1 MPSESNESLVFA
13 SFRRAARPGAT
24 VSLTL
29 DAHGGASK
37 ELVGVLVE
45 VEVAGVVLETDEGT
59 EFVPANEIVKWRMP
73 KTAKPLTPS
82 PTGPEMPPVQFTT
95 EASLT
100 EPTDTTSIA
109 IHERSDVPPAQI
121 TQTAA
126 SLSAPLEK
134 ASSAGPAPA
143 DLELLFAGEPYVALP
158 EPSFELPILE
168 RGMRQDVNRW
178 RDKYTYAMK
187 VKEPGRLTQLV
198 AEVAELGETLN
209 DPAAYCLAG
218 SFAQLSGIG
227 LARVRQYYEA
237 AAIRGSRAAWLALA
251 HLAIVQ
257 KEWRKAAEHLV
268 QALLLPGSREEN
280 TTLVRT
286 LGQCILRSDD
296 KLIPGFGNYLAAVT
310 DGPEK
315 KLAMSL
321 AILVLGNDAQAIQAI
336 TMHELD
342 KLSST
347 VSGAKISLPPKALTP
362 SVPTIARTMTT
373 ATNALGYSRKGRITA
388 FLVERTF
395 GFLVEDTT
403 GNTWHFYASAVMDD
417 ELLEML
423 NRGQVRQYVTFSGN
437 PVDISGKYPTASGV
451 RGIAREN
458 LPLSESTTTV
468 SANSGKEPVRRAP
481 LNVRLA
487 GVPKDGSAFARAKK
501 AEQLDRLSEAERLYR
516 EEISARGAH
525 LKSAIKDLATLLNR
539 RGQPEAA
546 IETIHQYRA
555 RFNAPEEQTS
565 LDQLEVNFRVK
576 ARQFGGAAEII
587 VRLIRRETRP
597 PQKLTLQRQEAY
609 CYLAEGAFDKAINK
623 LKQLLKASPRDNA
636 TLLLLQRAEE
646 AKQFG
651 MAPGET
657 VTFQDDTGGDSILA
671 GLALGLS
678 PIARRQLDTCELRG
692 LDARTKESRQF
703 SAKDF
708 QQLDGLLEG
717 LKGRRPRERADY
729 LLTMAYLCE
738 QSPEAAGRRS
748 LHELLRRHFS
758 ALAEAYSAE
767 KADVAVVRCLAI
779 ESLALCPINIVEGD
793 RTQMDAAWALLLGT
807 YCSAI
812 SDPAT
817 ILKPDIGQRVRHLLK
832 VFAQSQKEWFK
843 FLADAPWYR
852 LRAPAAFELL
862 DEFLQAVPSL
872 APPPADLSNERQR
885 KREDDSAFAAL
896 RVDAV
901 STDKLRNAR
910 EVLAQRIP
918 HSRFE
923 LDTKCL
929 RDVVNLFGDAADY
942 ALARNFRERETLFL
956 RLEPE
961 ISRCIE
967 ELQRA
972 PTHTAIER
980 LLPALSSFRDLLKAD
995 FERAETTKTSLS
1007 LRNVLD
1013 NDYYVVNDDS
1023 VALRLLLTSKDES
1036 APPIEAIGL
1045 VLDGGQGEPCHS
1057 PEPLHGGQSRE
1068 IELTIRPSK
1077 KQIKDATFTVSVRVE
1092 YRTRGGTVEK
1102 STPFAIPVR
1111 LGTQPFSEINNPY
1124 ERYAGGSPV
1133 DDEAMFFG
1141 REALIERITKY
1152 LSTGN
1157 LGQCF
1162 VLYGQK
1168 RSGKSSVVRQVEKKL
1183 QSPVFFVSVT
1193 AGTFTPGRLWVS
1205 FVRMLLQQIEFR
1217 LEDEGQTLPVTWP
1230 SESHRE
1236 KNPLEAV
1243 QVVLRY
1249 LAKQDRRI
1257 AVAVDEFTYIYENA
1271 QNDVETFMRGWKALL
1286 EKKAFNAV
1294 VIGQDTMPR
1303 FKRAFPNEFGVT
1315 HDERLTYLERSETE
1329 RLASVPILLDN
1340 VSRYRGQ
1347 AARRLFDLTA
1357 GSPFFLQIACD
1368 RLVRHLNVRKAAFV
1382 TEADVEHIGQTLT
1395 VTDPLPMER
1404 FDALVTAAG
1413 EKVATVPKE
1422 HLWALLARIARESLH
1437 SGWCDRNTLK
1447 ELPRSN
1453 DAVTDLIDRDILS
1466 EEGKRVRIRVGM
1478 FAAWLRANGANFQ

>member
-1 MPSESNESLVFA
+1 MPSDSTESIIFG

-24 VSLTL
+24 VVLTI
-29 DAHGGASK
+29 DGGGGASK

-45 VEVAGVVLETDEGT
+45 VEAAGVVLETDEGT

-73 KTAKPLTPS
+73 KATKPSAPSRAEPEVPAVSFTPEAGAS
-82 PTGPEMPPVQFTT
+82 KVTETPAIAPEERV
-95 EASLT
+95 
-100 EPTDTTSIA
+100 TTS
-109 IHERSDVPPAQI
+109 
-121 TQTAA
+121 
-126 SLSAPLEK
+126 
-134 ASSAGPAPA
+134 PAPTAHIASTNASPLHQPSSVRPAIA
-143 DLELLFAGEPYVALP
+143 DLELLFAGEPYLAHP
-158 EPSFELPILE
+158 EPSFDLPILE
-168 RGMRQDVNRW
+168 RSMRQDVNRW
-178 RDKYTYAMK
+178 RDKYAYAMK

-198 AEVAELGETLN
+198 GEVAELAETLN

-218 SFAQLSGIG
+218 SFAHLSGIG

-237 AAIRGSRAAWLALA
+237 AAIRGSRAASLALA

-257 KEWRKAAEHLV
+257 KEWRKAAEHAV
-268 QALLLPGSREEN
+268 QALLLPGNREEN

-286 LGQCILRSDD
+286 LGQCILRSND
-296 KLIPGFGNYLAAVT
+296 KLVPGFGNYLMAVT

-315 KLAMSL
+315 KLAMNL
-321 AILVLGNDAQAIQAI
+321 AFIVFGNDSQAVQAI
-336 TMHELD
+336 TSHELD
-342 KLSST
+342 KLAAT
-347 VSGAKISLPPKALTP
+347 PSGAKISLPPKVLTP
-362 SVPTIARTMTT
+362 SLPTISTMDSI
-373 ATNALGYSRKGRITA
+373 AISSQGSSRKGRISTY
-388 FLVERTF
+388 LVERGF

-417 ELLEML
+417 ELLQAL

-437 PVDISGKYPTASGV
+437 PGHNSGKYSTASGV

-458 LPLSESTTTV
+458 LSLSGTTTTV
-468 SANSGKEPVRRAP
+468 SATSGKDPIGRAP

-487 GVPKDGSAFARAKK
+487 GVPKDGSPFARAKK

-516 EEISARGAH
+516 EEISCRGTH
-525 LKSAIKDLATLLNR
+525 VKSAIKDLATLLNR
-539 RGQPEAA
+539 RGQPDAA
-546 IETIHQYRA
+546 IETLHQYRD
-555 RFNAPEEQTS
+555 RFNASDEQTS

-576 ARQFGGAAEII
+576 ARQFGEAAKII
-587 VRLIRRETRP
+587 VRLVRRETRA
-597 PQKLTLQRQEAY
+597 PQKLALQRQEAY
-609 CYLAEGAFDKAINK
+609 CYLAEGAFDKAIDK
-623 LKQLLKASPRDNA
+623 LKQLLKASPQDNA

-651 MAPGET
+651 MAPSET
-657 VTFQDDTGGDSILA
+657 VIFQDDTGGDSILA

-692 LDARTKESRQF
+692 LDARTKERRQF

-708 QQLDGLLEG
+708 QALDGLLEG

-729 LLTMAYLCE
+729 QLTMAYLCE
-738 QSPEAAGRRS
+738 QSPEAAVRWS
-748 LHELLRRHFS
+748 LHESLRRHFS
-758 ALAEAYSAE
+758 SLAEAYFS
-767 KADVAVVRCLAI
+767 DRTNIDVVRCMAV
-779 ESLALCPINIVEGD
+779 ESLALCPNNILERD
-793 RTQMDAAWALLLGT
+793 RLQMDIAWALLLGT
-807 YCSAI
+807 YCSEM
-812 SDPAT
+812 SDAAR
-817 ILKPDIGQRVRHLLK
+817 ILKPEPNQRVRHLLR
-832 VFAQSQKEWFK
+832 VFAQSPKEWIK

-852 LRAPAAFELL
+852 LRAPAAFVLL
-862 DEFLQAVPSL
+862 DEFLLAVPSL
-872 APPPADLSNERQR
+872 TMPPADLSNERQR
-885 KREDDSAFAAL
+885 KRDDDSAFAAL
-896 RVDAV
+896 KVDAV

-923 LDTKCL
+923 LDKKCL
-929 RDVVNLFGDAADY
+929 TDVVNLFGDAAEY

-980 LLPALSSFRDLLKAD
+980 LLPALSSFRELLKAD
-995 FERAETTKTSLS
+995 FERAETTKTSLL

-1013 NDYYVVNDDS
+1013 NDYYVVNDGC
-1023 VALRLLLTSKDES
+1023 VALRLLLTSRDES

-1068 IELTIRPSK
+1068 IELTIRPSH
-1077 KQIKDATFTVSVRVE
+1077 KQIKDTTFTVNVRVE
-1092 YRTRGGTVEK
+1092 YRTRGGTAEK
-1102 STPFAIPVR
+1102 SIAFAIPVR

-1124 ERYAGGSPV
+1124 ERYAGGNPV

-1141 REALIERITKY
+1141 RKTLVERIIRY
-1152 LSTGN
+1152 LSTGS

-1162 VLYGQK
+1162 MLYGQK
-1168 RSGKSSVVRQVEKKL
+1168 RSGKSSVIKQVEKKL

-1217 LEDEGQTLPVTWP
+1217 LEDEGHTLPSSWP
-1230 SESHRE
+1230 SETHRE
-1236 KNPLEAV
+1236 NNPLEAV
-1243 QVVLRY
+1243 QQVLRY
-1249 LAKQDRRI
+1249 LARQDRRI
-1257 AVAVDEFTYIYENA
+1257 AIAVDEFTYIYENA
-1271 QNDVETFMRGWKALL
+1271 QNDVESFMRGWKALL
-1286 EKKAFNAV
+1286 QQQAFNAV

-1303 FKRAFPNEFGVT
+1303 FKRAYPNEFVVA
-1315 HDERLTYLERSETE
+1315 HDVRLTYLERAEAE
-1329 RLASVPILLDN
+1329 RLASVPIPFEGAT
-1340 VSRYRGQ
+1340 RYRGQ
-1347 AARRLFDLTA
+1347 AAHRLFDLTA

-1368 RLVRHLNVRKAAFV
+1368 RLVQHLNMRKAAFV

-1422 HLWALLARIARESLH
+1422 NLWALLARIARESLH
-1437 SGWCDRNTLK
+1437 SGWCYRDTLK
-1447 ELPRSN
+1447 ELPRSD
-1453 DAVTDLIDRDILS
+1453 DAIADLIDRDILIDDV
-1466 EEGKRVRIRVGM
+1466 KRVRIRVGL